1 VISVRAGDPSHGGRF
16 RIRLITLLIAGTGV
30 VLVLS
35 VGLLRSTRG
44 GAAVRADDDDPGHR
58 NEAIGHPRT
67 DYPSGWPSLAQP
79 VESAPIDPTGESV
92 GTAPPTDDPE
102 PAAPVAT
109 PPKRADVTPAA
120 LAVERTRIALA
131 ALGPRE
137 EALRRS
143 GDGAA
148 GPTPAW
154 HASAD
159 GFRGELARSLI
170 AIPGIRVTGLTC
182 CQAGCSFTVDAADD
196 GANVQSSARLRMLL
210 RGEMPNPFSGESF
223 VSGLVTRPDGAL
235 RTTVILYAPSSTDE
249 AAAK

>member
-1 VISVRAGDPSHGGRF
+1 MISVRAGDRSNGGRF
-16 RIRLITLLIAGTGV
+16 KIRLITLLIAGTGV

-44 GAAVRADDDDPGHR
+44 RAAVRADDDDRGHR
-58 NEAIGHPRT
+58 NEAIARPRT
-67 DYPSGWPSLAQP
+67 DYPGDWPSLAPP
-79 VESAPIDPTGESV
+79 VESAAIDPPGEIV
-92 GTAPPTDDPE
+92 GNAPPTDDPE
-102 PAAPVAT
+102 PAASVAT
-109 PPKRADVTPAA
+109 PPKRTDVTPAA
-120 LAVERTRIALA
+120 LSAERTRIALA

-137 EALRRS
+137 AALRRS

-148 GPTPAW
+148 GPAPAW
-154 HASAD
+154 QASAD
-159 GFRGELARSLI
+159 GVRGEMARSLI
-170 AIPGIRVTGLTC
+170 AITGIRVSGLTC
-182 CQAGCSFTVDAADD
+182 FQAGCSFTVDAADD
-196 GANVQSSARLRMLL
+196 GANTQSSARLRMLL